1 MSSAILHDLSYRR
14 AAEGDLENIIQL
26 LIEDDLGKT
35 RESAS
40 SKNCYQKAFNKI
52 AGDSNQFLMVV
63 EHQGKI
69 IATCHLTVL
78 YSLTFI
84 GSARLQIEAVR
95 VSGNMRGH
103 SIGKWMIN
111 AAIDYGKKHDVKII
125 QLMTNN
131 TRKDAIRFYESIGFK
146 ATHEGMKICL

>member
-1 MSSAILHDLSYRR
+1 MSSDILHDLSYRR
-14 AAEGDLENIIQL
+14 AVESDLENIIQL

-40 SKNCYQKAFNKI
+40 SIDLYQKAFKKI

-63 EHQGKI
+63 EHQGQI
-69 IATCHLTVL
+69 IATCHLTIL

-103 SIGKWMIN
+103 GIGEWMIN

-131 TRKDAIRFYESIGFK
+131 TRKDAIRFYESIGFES
-146 ATHEGMKICL
+146 THEGMKICL